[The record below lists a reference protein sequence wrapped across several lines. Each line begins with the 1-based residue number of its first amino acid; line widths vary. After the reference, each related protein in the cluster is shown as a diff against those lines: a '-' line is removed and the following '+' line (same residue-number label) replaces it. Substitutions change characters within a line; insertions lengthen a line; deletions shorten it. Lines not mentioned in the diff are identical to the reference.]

1 MQYSDAETGLQ
12 TRPAVVVD
20 PYVTAEECHVK
31 ALDCMIKA
39 DMLDDPRQ
47 KAAML
52 QYAEWWRRLAEYRI
66 TTAEKT
72 RPRTEASS
80 CFS

>member
-47 KAAML
+47 RCVCRKV
-52 QYAEWWRRLAEYRI
+52 
-66 TTAEKT
+66 
-72 RPRTEASS
+72 
-80 CFS
+80 

>member
-1 MQYSDAETGLQ
+1 MQRRADDTAPESC
-12 TRPAVVVD
+12 PAVVVD
-20 PYVTAEECHVK
+20 PYLTAEECHVK

-39 DMLDDPRQ
+39 DMLDDSRQ

-66 TTAEKT
+66 KTAEKNET
-72 RPRTEASS
+72 TYETE
-80 CFS
+80 